1 MKTPHIKVYILFAVL
16 AATFIFLLFRNMQTI
31 FPSLVGSGNNFA
43 GINATVTPE
52 PPTIDESIRSGKPI
66 DILLLGYGGPNHDGP
81 YLTDSMIL
89 LHIDIQ
95 NKRISLI
102 SIPRDLWLKLPIEK
116 GSSGT
121 YEKINSA
128 YVIGMDDRTYPNK
141 PQEYKSTAG
150 VGNMVKYAV
159 KTVTGFDV
167 QRFAALDFDGFVQAV
182 DALGGVDVSVPVTFD
197 DFEYP
202 VEGKENDLCDHKP
215 EELPTLTQELITI
228 SPEQIFPC
236 RFEHIHF
243 DSGLQHM
250 DGSAALKFVR
260 SRHSEV
266 GGSDFGRS
274 SRQRNFMEGVKN
286 KVISLGLIQKLLP
299 LYNSLSGHVQTD
311 LTLSEIGT
319 LLSKADNFSKFEIR
333 SVGLSDQNML
343 HYTFSS
349 DGQYILSPKGGTDSW
364 DVVQK
369 WIKNEIDATVQP
381 VNPVIMVENGT
392 DISGLGELAANRLA
406 QENFRVIATG
416 DAPEKNLANTEITLY
431 SNNLNGEIINLL
443 ENEFGVR
450 SVTTRT
456 VAGINYNILITV
468 GRNYSQKHS

>member
-1 MKTPHIKVYILFAVL
+1 MKTSRFKITLLFAVIVIV
-16 AATFIFLLFRNMQTI
+16 FIFLLIQNIRTI
-31 FPSLVGSGNNFA
+31 FPVAGETVTNSA
-43 GINATVTPE
+43 GIKVTVTPK
-52 PPTIDESIRSGKPI
+52 PPSIDESLSSGRPI

-89 LHIDIQ
+89 VRIDIQ

-121 YEKINSA
+121 FEKINSA

-182 DALGGVDVSVPVTFD
+182 DALGGVDVNVSVTFD
-197 DFEYP
+197 DYEYP

-236 RFEHIHF
+236 RYEHIHF

-260 SRHSEV
+260 SRHSEI

-274 SRQRNFMEGVKN
+274 NRQRNFMEGVKN
-286 KVISLGLIQKLLP
+286 KVMSLGLIPKLLP
-299 LYNSLSGHVQTD
+299 LYHSLSGHVQTD

-349 DGQYILSPKGGTDSW
+349 DGQYILSPKGGTDNW
-364 DVVQK
+364 GTVQK
-369 WIKNEIDATVQP
+369 WIKNEIDAPVQP
-381 VNPVIMVENGT
+381 ENPVIMVENGT
-392 DISGLGELAANRLA
+392 GIKGLAELAANRLA

-416 DAPEKNLANTEITLY
+416 DAPEKNLAKTEITLY
-431 SNNLNGEIINLL
+431 SNNLNREIINLL
-443 ENEFGVR
+443 ENELSVR
-450 SVTTRT
+450 NVTTKAAT
-456 VAGINYNILITV
+456 GINYNILITV
-468 GRNYSQKHS
+468 GRDYSQKHS